1 MVRVRIMGRNTLIY
15 SAEPPPEEIPA
26 RVVNG

>member
-1 MVRVRIMGRNTLIY
+1 MGRNTLIY
-15 SAEPPPEEIPA
+15 SAEPPPEELPA